1 MTRRSLRVFACLIAF
16 LTLCI
21 QAGFVCAAQ
30 TGQSVATASPG
41 SIRGTSPTGDDMIQ
55 VSISASTQHII
66 RGSIY
71 GLDADLKNVS
81 TQPLLLETNTIMLAV
96 QPEMAPSS
104 QRCVFYYPP
113 SLNPGYWSPV
123 VNPAQPGLG
132 PTLILQPGEHVP
144 VFFNLGLKPITPS
157 DPVQKQQ
164 AANYDS
170 VCGSRFWS
178 GLRKVLDFTP
188 GTYSFVLSGK
198 VDPSVSTVNAQ
209 GQTVGQGSFPDNFF
223 SQTIQLPVGIDQ
235 SQILLCAALGGLLA
249 YLVMA
254 LRGKGDVTKL
264 ARMGENPT
272 WDRVRQ
278 VSVILKNGGAA
289 AFLSAAVTI
298 VASRLSETDFPVKVS
313 VNDFWGALTIGF
325 VAYFIGGKFID
336 KLADLREPD
345 RGAKKTDP
353 PPEPTRGQDLIMKE
367 HTPHPQQP

>member
-1 MTRRSLRVFACLIAF
+1 MTRRAFRVTACLIASLSVF
-16 LTLCI
+16 
-21 QAGFVCAAQ
+21 AHVCSAQ
-30 TGQSVATASPG
+30 TGQSATSSSPG
-41 SIRGTSPTGDDMIQ
+41 SIRGTSPAGDDMIQ

-81 TQPLLLETNTIMLAV
+81 TQMVSLEINTITLAV
-96 QPEMAPSS
+96 QPEMAPDS
-104 QRCVFYYPP
+104 QRCVFYYAA
-113 SLNPGYWSPV
+113 SLNPGYY
-123 VNPAQPGLG
+123 NPAVNSPI
-132 PTLILQPGEHVP
+132 ILQPGEHVP
-144 VFFNLGLKPITPS
+144 IFFNLGLKPITPS
-157 DPVQKQQ
+157 DPVLAKQ
-164 AANYDS
+164 AVEYAK

-188 GTYSFVLSGK
+188 GSYSFVLSGK
-198 VDPSVSTVNAQ
+198 VDPYQLTFNAQ
-209 GQTVGQGSFPDNFF
+209 GQPVGGQWSPLDNFS

-249 YLVMA
+249 YFVMA

-278 VSVILKNGGAA
+278 MSVIVKNAGAA

-345 RGAKKTDP
+345 RTAKKADL
-353 PPEPTRGQDLIMKE
+353 PPEPSPGHDLAVKE
-367 HTPHPQQP
+367 PVSHPQQP